1 MQNSLG
7 DHGAL
12 SWTKFHG
19 PAFEIN
25 QQLPFDDVEKL
36 IVVIMLVPVIFA
48 LHHAETNYGTVH
60 LAKRLVVPTCRC
72 RCRRALFRQSV
83 PVADKEC

>member
-1 MQNSLG
+1 
-7 DHGAL
+7 
-12 SWTKFHG
+12 
-19 PAFEIN
+19 
-25 QQLPFDDVEKL
+25 
-36 IVVIMLVPVIFA
+36 MLVPVIFA